1 MEIMELKIS
10 HGLNLIGGG
19 GGGRAGSPHPPTSTP
34 VGGGGTK
41 LDNGN
46 INCEEALAQPSS
58 KRMGSRGRSPRKL
71 WGFIHFRTV

>member
-19 GGGRAGSPHPPTSTP
+19 GRAPPPPTHP
-34 VGGGGTK
+34 LVRQWGGGTK

-46 INCEEALAQPSS
+46 INCEEALAQ
-58 KRMGSRGRSPRKL
+58 RAQNE
-71 WGFIHFRTV
+71 WGPGEPPEALGFYTF